1 MAGHVVKV
9 SVVAD
14 TKNFSRAFKGLA
26 KETGI
31 SGLADAG
38 KKAVTTLATVAAA
51 GAAAIG
57 VAGAKAVSAAAD
69 LEQSTGAIEAV
80 FKSGA
85 DQMKAYAD
93 TAASTVG
100 LTKNE
105 YQELGTLLGAQLKNG
120 GTSIDQLAGKTNE
133 LIGVAADLS
142 AQFGG
147 STSDAVAALSSA
159 LKGERDPIERY
170 GVSLKQASIDAK
182 AAELGFQK
190 VGGSFDNEAQQA
202 ATLALIME
210 QTADAHGAFAR
221 EGDTLSHQIQVIK
234 AHMGDFAAKVG
245 TLVLPAV
252 TALAQGAIT
261 YLVPALER
269 LTTWARDVAV
279 PALQQFAAQFQANV
293 VPKVQAAAAVF
304 QTEVMPRLQA
314 FLDWLTTTAP
324 PAIQAVIG
332 FFERFGP
339 AIAAA
344 AGVIGTFVAGFKTF
358 NQVKTIIGA
367 AKTAWAALN
376 ATMAANPIFLVIAAI
391 AALVAIFVALYQNN
405 EAFRAAVDAAWA
417 QIKAAVSVVVEWF
430 QTNVAP
436 VLQAAWAQIQAA
448 WDAVWPQLQA
458 AWATYGQPIADLIVS
473 VFQGVAANWDTIW
486 QGISLV
492 VSGVWQVISSVISTV
507 IGVISGIIQVWTSAL
522 QGDWSGVWEGIKQIV
537 SSIWAGIQGVIS
549 GALSI
554 VQGVISGA
562 LGVIQGIWSGIWSS
576 VGSTL
581 SSAWEGI
588 KSSISSGVSS
598 AVSTISTLP
607 SRAVSALG
615 SIGSTLVNAG
625 KNLIQG
631 FINGI
636 SSMFG
641 AVQSKLGSLTS
652 SLTSWKGPE
661 DYDARLLTPAGV
673 LVIEGFIRGLE
684 SRYGAVRNSLGT
696 LTGMIADTDPGS
708 LSIPGVSGLAAL
720 RRPHAAVNITVNAP
734 MLTPSV
740 DAGRAIA
747 QSVSQYTRLNG
758 TGR

>member
-1 MAGHVVKV
+1 MAGHFVKV
-9 SVVAD
+9 SVVAE

-26 KETGI
+26 KETGLTN
-31 SGLADAG
+31 LANAG
-38 KKAVTTLATVAAA
+38 KQAVTTLATVAAA

-85 DQMKAYAD
+85 DQMKAFAD
-93 TAASTVG
+93 TAASSVG

-120 GTSIDQLAGKTNE
+120 GTSIDQLAGKTND
-133 LIGVAADLS
+133 LIGAAADLS

-221 EGDTLSHQIQVIK
+221 EGDTLAHQVQVLK
-234 AHMGDFAAKVG
+234 AHFGDFAAKAG
-245 TLVLPAV
+245 TLVLPMV
-252 TALAQGAIT
+252 TALASAAIEH
-261 YLVPALER
+261 LVPALES
-269 LTTWARDVAV
+269 LSTWAKDVAI
-279 PALQQFAAQFQANV
+279 PALQDFAARLQATV
-293 VPKVQAAAAVF
+293 VPKIKQAAAVF
-304 QTEVMPRLQA
+304 QTEIRPRLQA
-314 FLDWLTTTAP
+314 LIDWLTTTVP
-324 PAIQAVIG
+324 PAVSRVVA
-332 FFERFGP
+332 FFEKFGP

-358 NQVKTIIGA
+358 NQIKTIIGA

-405 EAFRAAVDAAWA
+405 ENFRAAVDAAWA

-430 QTNVAP
+430 QTNVVPA
-436 VLQAAWAQIQAA
+436 LQAAWEKIQAA

-458 AWATYGQPIADLIVS
+458 AWASYGQPVVDLIIN
-473 VFQGVAANWDTIW
+473 VFQGLAANWDTIW
-486 QGISLV
+486 QGISTV

-507 IGVISGIIQVWTSAL
+507 VGVISGIIQVWTSAL
-522 QGDWSGVWEGIKQIV
+522 SGDWQGVWDGIKQIV
-537 SSIWAGIQGVIS
+537 SSVWSGIEGVIS
-549 GALSI
+549 GALNI
-554 VQGVISGA
+554 VKGYITYAMGVISGIFS
-562 LGVIQGIWSGIWSS
+562 GVWSSISSTVSGAWSGI
-576 VGSTL
+576 T
-581 SSAWEGI
+581 SA
-588 KSSISSGVSS
+588 ISSGVSS
-598 AVSTISTLP
+598 AISTISSLP
-607 SRAVSALG
+607 GRALSALG
-615 SIGSTLVNAG
+615 NLGSLLIGAG
-625 KNLIQG
+625 RSLIQG

-636 SSMFG
+636 SQMIGS
-641 AVQSKLGSLTS
+641 VKSTLGSLTS
-652 SLTSWKGPE
+652 SLTSWKGPA
-661 DYDARLLTPAGV
+661 DYDAILLTPAGR
-673 LVIEGFIRGLE
+673 LVIDGFIRGLE
-684 SRYGAVRNSLGT
+684 SRYGAVRRSLGA
-696 LTGMIADTDPGS
+696 LTGMVAAADAGS
-708 LSIPGVSGLAAL
+708 LGLPDASGLAGMRA
-720 RRPHAAVNITVNAP
+720 RGGITIHVTAN
-734 MLTPSV
+734 MLHPSI
-740 DAGRAIA
+740 DAGRVIA
-747 QSVSQYTRLNG
+747 QSIDQYTRLNG
-758 TGR
+758 AGR

>member
-9 SVVAD
+9 SVLAE

-26 KETGI
+26 KETGLTN
-31 SGLADAG
+31 LANAG
-38 KKAVTTLATVAAA
+38 KQAVTTLATVAAA

-57 VAGAKAVSAAAD
+57 AAGAKAVSAAAD

-120 GTSIDQLAGKTNE
+120 GTSIDQLAGKTND

-221 EGDTLSHQIQVIK
+221 ESDTLAHQVQVLK
-234 AHMGDFAAKVG
+234 AHFGDFAAKAG
-245 TLVLPAV
+245 TLVLPMV
-252 TALAQGAIT
+252 TALASAALDH
-261 YLVPALER
+261 LVPALES
-269 LTTWARDVAV
+269 LSTWAKDIAI
-279 PALQQFAAQFQANV
+279 PALQDFAARIQATV
-293 VPKVQAAAAVF
+293 VPKIKQAAAVF
-304 QTEVMPRLQA
+304 QTEIRPRLQA
-314 FLDWLTTTAP
+314 LIDWLTTTVP
-324 PAIQAVIG
+324 PAVSRVVA
-332 FFERFGP
+332 FFEKFGP
-339 AIAAA
+339 AIGAAA
-344 AGVIGTFVAGFKTF
+344 AVIGTFVAGFKTF
-358 NQVKTIIGA
+358 NKIKTIIGA

-405 EAFRAAVDAAWA
+405 ETFRNAVDAAWA

-430 QTNVAP
+430 QTNVVPA
-436 VLQAAWAQIQAA
+436 LQAAWAKIQAA

-458 AWATYGQPIADLIVS
+458 AWASYGQPIVDLIVS
-473 VFQGVAANWDTIW
+473 VFQGLAANWDTIW
-486 QGISLV
+486 QGISTV

-507 IGVISGIIQVWTSAL
+507 VGVISGIIQVWTSAL
-522 QGDWSGVWEGIKQIV
+522 SGDWQGVWDGIKQIV
-537 SSIWAGIQGVIS
+537 SSVWDGIKGVIN

-554 VQGVISGA
+554 VKGYITGAMGVISGIFS
-562 LGVIQGIWSGIWSS
+562 GVWSS
-576 VGSTL
+576 ISSTV
-581 SSAWEGI
+581 SGAWNGI
-588 KSSISSGVSS
+588 KSAISSGVSS
-598 AVSTISTLP
+598 AISTISSLP
-607 SRAVSALG
+607 SRALSALG
-615 SIGSTLVNAG
+615 NLGSTLWNAG
-625 KNLIQG
+625 KSLIQG

-641 AVQSKLGSLTS
+641 SVKSKLGSLTS
-652 SLTSWKGPE
+652 SLTSWKGPA
-661 DYDARLLTPAGV
+661 DYDAVLLTPAGR
-673 LVIEGFIRGLE
+673 LVIDGFIRGLE
-684 SRYGAVRNSLGT
+684 SRYGAVRRSLGA
-696 LTGMIADTDPGS
+696 LTGMVADTDAGS
-708 LSIPGVSGLAAL
+708 LGLPDASGLAGMRA
-720 RRPHAAVNITVNAP
+720 RGGVTIHVTAQ
-734 MLTPSV
+734 MLNPSI
-740 DAGRAIA
+740 DAGRMIA
-747 QSVSQYTRLNG
+747 QSIDQYTRLNG
-758 TGR
+758 AGR

>member
-9 SVVAD
+9 SVVAE

-26 KETGI
+26 KETGLTN
-31 SGLADAG
+31 LANAG
-38 KKAVTTLATVAAA
+38 KQAVTTLATVAAA

-120 GTSIDQLAGKTNE
+120 GTSIDQLAGKTND

-221 EGDTLSHQIQVIK
+221 EGDTLAHQVQVLK
-234 AHMGDFAAKVG
+234 AHLGDFAAKAG
-245 TLVLPAV
+245 TLVLPMV
-252 TALAQGAIT
+252 TALATAALDH
-261 YLVPALER
+261 LVPALES
-269 LTTWARDVAV
+269 LSTWAKDVAI
-279 PALQQFAAQFQANV
+279 PALQDFAARIQATV
-293 VPKVQAAAAVF
+293 VPKIKAAAAVF
-304 QTEVMPRLQA
+304 QTEIRPRLQA
-314 FLDWLTTTAP
+314 IIDWLTTTVP
-324 PAIQAVIG
+324 PAVSRVVS
-332 FFERFGP
+332 FFEKFGP
-339 AIAAA
+339 AIGAAA
-344 AGVIGTFVAGFKTF
+344 AVIGTFVAGFKTF
-358 NQVKTIIGA
+358 NQIKTIIST

-405 EAFRAAVDAAWA
+405 ETFRNAVDAAWA

-430 QTNVAP
+430 QTNVVPA
-436 VLQAAWAQIQAA
+436 LQAAWEKIQAA

-458 AWATYGQPIADLIVS
+458 AWASYGQPIVDLIIN
-473 VFQGVAANWDTIW
+473 VFQGLAANWDTIW
-486 QGISLV
+486 QGISTV

-507 IGVISGIIQVWTSAL
+507 VGVISGIIQVWTSAL
-522 QGDWSGVWEGIKQIV
+522 SGDWQGVWDGIKQIV
-537 SSIWAGIQGVIS
+537 SSVWSGIQGVIS

-554 VQGVISGA
+554 VKGYITGA
-562 LGVIQGIWSGIWSS
+562 LGVISGVFSGVW
-576 VGSTL
+576 
-581 SSAWEGI
+581 
-588 KSSISSGVSS
+588 SSISSTVSGAWSSITSAISSGVATAVSYVSS
-598 AVSTISTLP
+598 LP
-607 SRAVSALG
+607 SRALSALG
-615 SIGSTLVNAG
+615 NLGSTLWNAG
-625 KNLIQG
+625 KSLIQG

-636 SSMFG
+636 SSMIG
-641 AVQSKLGSLTS
+641 SVRDTLGSLTS
-652 SLTSWKGPE
+652 SLTSWKGPA
-661 DYDARLLTPAGV
+661 DYDAILLTPAGR
-673 LVIEGFIRGLE
+673 LVIDGFIRGLE
-684 SRYGAVRNSLGT
+684 SRYGAVRRSLGA
-696 LTGMIADTDPGS
+696 LTGMVADTDAGS
-708 LSIPGVSGLAAL
+708 LGLPDASGLAGMRA
-720 RRPHAAVNITVNAP
+720 RGGVTINVTAN
-734 MLTPSV
+734 MLHPSI
-740 DAGRAIA
+740 DAGRVIA
-747 QSVSQYTRLNG
+747 QSIDQYTRLNG
-758 TGR
+758 AGR

>member
-9 SVVAD
+9 SVLAE

-26 KETGI
+26 KETGLTN
-31 SGLADAG
+31 LANAG
-38 KKAVTTLATVAAA
+38 KQAVTTLATVAAA

-57 VAGAKAVSAAAD
+57 AAGAKAVSAAAD

-120 GTSIDQLAGKTNE
+120 GTSIDQLAGKTND

-221 EGDTLSHQIQVIK
+221 EGDTLAHQVQVLK
-234 AHMGDFAAKVG
+234 AHFGDFAAKAG
-245 TLVLPAV
+245 TLVLPMV
-252 TALAQGAIT
+252 TALASAALDH
-261 YLVPALER
+261 LVPALES
-269 LTTWARDVAV
+269 LSTWAKDVAI
-279 PALQQFAAQFQANV
+279 PALQDFAARIQATV
-293 VPKVQAAAAVF
+293 VPKIKQAAAVF
-304 QTEVMPRLQA
+304 QTEIRPRLQA
-314 FLDWLTTTAP
+314 LIDWLTTTVP
-324 PAIQAVIG
+324 PAVSRVVA
-332 FFERFGP
+332 FFEKFGP
-339 AIAAA
+339 AIGAAA
-344 AGVIGTFVAGFKTF
+344 AVIGTFVAGFKTF
-358 NQVKTIIGA
+358 NKIKTIIGA

-405 EAFRAAVDAAWA
+405 ETFRAAVDAAWA

-430 QTNVAP
+430 QTNVVPA
-436 VLQAAWAQIQAA
+436 LQAAWAKIQAA

-458 AWATYGQPIADLIVS
+458 AWASYGQPVVDLIIN
-473 VFQGVAANWDTIW
+473 VFQGLAANWDTIW
-486 QGISLV
+486 QGISTV

-507 IGVISGIIQVWTSAL
+507 VGVISGIIQVWTSAL
-522 QGDWSGVWEGIKQIV
+522 SGDWQGVWDGIKQIV
-537 SSIWAGIQGVIS
+537 SSVWDGIKGVIN

-554 VQGVISGA
+554 VKGYITGAMGVISGIFS
-562 LGVIQGIWSGIWSS
+562 GVWSS
-576 VGSTL
+576 ISSTV
-581 SSAWEGI
+581 SGAWNGI
-588 KSSISSGVSS
+588 KSAISSGVSS
-598 AVSTISTLP
+598 AISTISSLP
-607 SRAVSALG
+607 SRALSALG
-615 SIGSTLVNAG
+615 NLGSTLWNAG
-625 KNLIQG
+625 KSLIQG

-641 AVQSKLGSLTS
+641 SVKSKLGSLTS
-652 SLTSWKGPE
+652 SLTSWKGPA
-661 DYDARLLTPAGV
+661 DYDAVLLTPAGR
-673 LVIEGFIRGLE
+673 LVIDGFIRGLE
-684 SRYGAVRNSLGT
+684 SRYGAVRRSLGA
-696 LTGMIADTDPGS
+696 LTGMVADTDAGS
-708 LSIPGVSGLAAL
+708 LGLPDASGLAGMRA
-720 RRPHAAVNITVNAP
+720 RGGVTIHVTAQ
-734 MLTPSV
+734 MLNPSI
-740 DAGRAIA
+740 DAGRVIA
-747 QSVSQYTRLNG
+747 QSIDQYTRLNG
-758 TGR
+758 AGR

>member
-9 SVVAD
+9 SVVAE

-26 KETGI
+26 KETGLTN
-31 SGLADAG
+31 LANAG
-38 KKAVTTLATVAAA
+38 KQAVTTLATVAAA

-80 FKSGA
+80 FKGGA
-85 DQMKAYAD
+85 DQMKAFAD
-93 TAASTVG
+93 TAASSVG

-120 GTSIDQLAGKTNE
+120 GTSIDQLAGKTND

-182 AAELGFQK
+182 AAELGFEK

-221 EGDTLSHQIQVIK
+221 EGDTLAHQVQVLK
-234 AHMGDFAAKVG
+234 AHFGDFAAKAG
-245 TLVLPAV
+245 TLVLPMV
-252 TALAQGAIT
+252 TALASAAVEH
-261 YLVPALER
+261 LVPALES
-269 LTTWARDVAV
+269 LSTWAKDVAI
-279 PALQQFAAQFQANV
+279 PALQDFAARIQATV
-293 VPKVQAAAAVF
+293 VPKIKQAAAVF
-304 QTEVMPRLQA
+304 QTEIRPRLQA
-314 FLDWLTTTAP
+314 LIDWLTTTVP
-324 PAIQAVIG
+324 PAVSRVVA

-358 NQVKTIIGA
+358 NQIKTIIGA

-405 EAFRAAVDAAWA
+405 ETFRAAVDVAWA

-430 QTNVAP
+430 QTNVVPA
-436 VLQAAWAQIQAA
+436 LKAAWEKIQAA

-458 AWATYGQPIADLIVS
+458 AWASYGQPVVDLIIN
-473 VFQGVAANWDTIW
+473 VFQGLAANWDTIW
-486 QGISLV
+486 QGISTV

-507 IGVISGIIQVWTSAL
+507 VGVISGIIQVWTSAL
-522 QGDWSGVWEGIKQIV
+522 SGDWQGVWDGIKQIV
-537 SSIWAGIQGVIS
+537 SSVWDGIKGVINGALNIVKGYITYAMGVIS
-549 GALSI
+549 GIFSGVWSSI
-554 VQGVISGA
+554 SSTVSGA
-562 LGVIQGIWSGIWSS
+562 WSGIT
-576 VGSTL
+576 G
-581 SSAWEGI
+581 A
-588 KSSISSGVSS
+588 ISSGVSS
-598 AVSTISTLP
+598 AVSFISSLP
-607 SRAVSALG
+607 SRALSALG
-615 SIGSTLVNAG
+615 NLGSLLIGAG
-625 KNLIQG
+625 KSLIQG

-636 SSMFG
+636 SSMIG
-641 AVQSKLGSLTS
+641 SVKSTLGNLTS
-652 SLTSWKGPE
+652 SLTSWKGPA
-661 DYDARLLTPAGV
+661 DYDAILLTPAGR
-673 LVIEGFIRGLE
+673 LVIDGFIRGLE
-684 SRYGAVRNSLGT
+684 SRYGAVRRSLGA
-696 LTGMIADTDPGS
+696 LTGMVADTDAGS
-708 LSIPGVSGLAAL
+708 LGLPDASGLAGL
-720 RRPHAAVNITVNAP
+720 RSRGGVTIHVTAN
-734 MLTPSV
+734 MLHPSI
-740 DAGRAIA
+740 DAGRVIA
-747 QSVSQYTRLNG
+747 QSIDQYTRLNG
-758 TGR
+758 AGR

>member
-9 SVVAD
+9 SVVAE

-26 KETGI
+26 KETGLTN
-31 SGLADAG
+31 LANAG
-38 KKAVTTLATVAAA
+38 KQAVTTLATVAAA

-120 GTSIDQLAGKTNE
+120 GTSIDQLAGKTND

-221 EGDTLSHQIQVIK
+221 EGDTLAHQVQVLK
-234 AHMGDFAAKVG
+234 AHFGDFAAKAG
-245 TLVLPAV
+245 TLVLPMV
-252 TALAQGAIT
+252 TALASAALDH
-261 YLVPALER
+261 LVPALES
-269 LTTWARDVAV
+269 LSTWAKDVAI
-279 PALQQFAAQFQANV
+279 PALQDFAARIQATV
-293 VPKVQAAAAVF
+293 VPKIKQAAAVF
-304 QTEVMPRLQA
+304 QTEIRPRLQA
-314 FLDWLTTTAP
+314 LIDWLTTTVP
-324 PAIQAVIG
+324 PAVSRVVA
-332 FFERFGP
+332 FFEKFGP
-339 AIAAA
+339 AIGAAA
-344 AGVIGTFVAGFKTF
+344 AVIGTFVAGFKTF
-358 NQVKTIIGA
+358 NRIKTIIGA

-405 EAFRAAVDAAWA
+405 ETFRAAVDAAWT

-430 QTNVAP
+430 QTNVVPA
-436 VLQAAWAQIQAA
+436 LQAAWAKIQAA

-458 AWATYGQPIADLIVS
+458 AWASYGQPVVDLIIN
-473 VFQGVAANWDTIW
+473 VFQGLAANWDTIW
-486 QGISLV
+486 QGISTV

-507 IGVISGIIQVWTSAL
+507 VGVISGIIQVWTSAL
-522 QGDWSGVWEGIKQIV
+522 SGDWQGVWDGIKQIV
-537 SSIWAGIQGVIS
+537 SSVWDGIKGVIN

-554 VQGVISGA
+554 VKGYITGAMGVISGIFS
-562 LGVIQGIWSGIWSS
+562 GVWSS
-576 VGSTL
+576 ISSTV
-581 SSAWEGI
+581 SGAWNGI
-588 KSSISSGVSS
+588 KSAISSGVSS
-598 AVSTISTLP
+598 AISTISSLP
-607 SRAVSALG
+607 SRALSALG
-615 SIGSTLVNAG
+615 NLGSTLWNAG
-625 KNLIQG
+625 KSLIQG

-641 AVQSKLGSLTS
+641 SVKSKLGSLTS
-652 SLTSWKGPE
+652 SLTSWKGPA
-661 DYDARLLTPAGV
+661 DYDAVLLTPAGR
-673 LVIEGFIRGLE
+673 LVIDGFIRGLE
-684 SRYGAVRNSLGT
+684 SRYGAVRRSLGA
-696 LTGMIADTDPGS
+696 LTGMVADTDAGS
-708 LSIPGVSGLAAL
+708 LGLPDASGLAGMRA
-720 RRPHAAVNITVNAP
+720 RGGVTIHVTAQ
-734 MLTPSV
+734 MLNPSI
-740 DAGRAIA
+740 DAGRVIA
-747 QSVSQYTRLNG
+747 QSIDQYTRLNG
-758 TGR
+758 AGR

>member
-9 SVVAD
+9 SVVAE

-26 KETGI
+26 KETGLTN
-31 SGLADAG
+31 LANAG
-38 KKAVTTLATVAAA
+38 KQAVTTLATVAAA

-85 DQMKAYAD
+85 DQMKAFAD
-93 TAASTVG
+93 TAASSVG

-120 GTSIDQLAGKTNE
+120 GTSIDQLAGKTND

-221 EGDTLSHQIQVIK
+221 EGDTLAHQVQVLK
-234 AHMGDFAAKVG
+234 AHFGDFAAKAG
-245 TLVLPAV
+245 TLVLPMV
-252 TALAQGAIT
+252 TALASAAIEH
-261 YLVPALER
+261 LVPALES
-269 LTTWARDVAV
+269 LSTWAKDVAI
-279 PALQQFAAQFQANV
+279 PALQDFAARLQATV
-293 VPKVQAAAAVF
+293 VPKIKQAAAVF
-304 QTEVMPRLQA
+304 QTEIRPRLQA
-314 FLDWLTTTAP
+314 LIDWLTTTVP
-324 PAIQAVIG
+324 PAVSRVVA
-332 FFERFGP
+332 FFEKFGP

-358 NQVKTIIGA
+358 NQIKTIIGA

-405 EAFRAAVDAAWA
+405 ENFRAAVDAAWA

-430 QTNVAP
+430 QTNVVPA
-436 VLQAAWAQIQAA
+436 LQAAWEKIQAA

-458 AWATYGQPIADLIVS
+458 AWASYGQPVVDLIIN
-473 VFQGVAANWDTIW
+473 VFQGLAANWDTIW
-486 QGISLV
+486 QGISTV

-507 IGVISGIIQVWTSAL
+507 VGVISGIIQVWTSAL
-522 QGDWSGVWEGIKQIV
+522 SGDWQGVWDGIKQIV
-537 SSIWAGIQGVIS
+537 SSVWSGIQGVIS
-549 GALSI
+549 GALNI
-554 VQGVISGA
+554 VKGYITYAMGVISGVFS
-562 LGVIQGIWSGIWSS
+562 GVWSSISSTVSGAWSGIT
-576 VGSTL
+576 G
-581 SSAWEGI
+581 A
-588 KSSISSGVSS
+588 ISSGVSS
-598 AVSTISTLP
+598 AISTISSLP
-607 SRAVSALG
+607 GRALSALG
-615 SIGSTLVNAG
+615 NLGSLLIGAG
-625 KNLIQG
+625 RSLIQG

-636 SSMFG
+636 SQMIGS
-641 AVQSKLGSLTS
+641 VKSTLGSLTS
-652 SLTSWKGPE
+652 SLTSWKGPA
-661 DYDARLLTPAGV
+661 DYDAILLTPAGR
-673 LVIEGFIRGLE
+673 LVIDGFITGLE
-684 SRYGAVRNSLGT
+684 SRYGAVRRSLGA
-696 LTGMIADTDPGS
+696 LTGMVAAADAGS
-708 LSIPGVSGLAAL
+708 LGLPDASGLAGMRA
-720 RRPHAAVNITVNAP
+720 RGGITIHVTAN
-734 MLTPSV
+734 MLHPSI
-740 DAGRAIA
+740 DAGRVIA
-747 QSVSQYTRLNG
+747 QSIDQYTRLNG
-758 TGR
+758 AGR

>member
-9 SVVAD
+9 SVLAE

-26 KETGI
+26 KETGLTT
-31 SGLADAG
+31 LANAG
-38 KKAVTTLATVAAA
+38 KQAVTTLATVAAA

-57 VAGAKAVSAAAD
+57 AAGAKAVSAAAD

-120 GTSIDQLAGKTNE
+120 GTSIDQLAGKTND

-221 EGDTLSHQIQVIK
+221 EGDTLAHQVQVLK
-234 AHMGDFAAKVG
+234 AHFGDFAAKAG
-245 TLVLPAV
+245 TLVLPMV
-252 TALAQGAIT
+252 TALASAALDH
-261 YLVPALER
+261 LVPALES
-269 LTTWARDVAV
+269 LSTWAKDVAI
-279 PALQQFAAQFQANV
+279 PALQDFAARIQATV
-293 VPKVQAAAAVF
+293 VPKIKQAAAVF
-304 QTEVMPRLQA
+304 QTEVRPRLQA
-314 FLDWLTTTAP
+314 LIDWLTTTVP
-324 PAIQAVIG
+324 PAVSRVVA
-332 FFERFGP
+332 FFEKFGP
-339 AIAAA
+339 AIGAAA
-344 AGVIGTFVAGFKTF
+344 AVIGTFVAGFKTF
-358 NQVKTIIGA
+358 NKIKTIIGA

-405 EAFRAAVDAAWA
+405 ETFRAAVDAAWA

-430 QTNVAP
+430 QTNVVPA
-436 VLQAAWAQIQAA
+436 LQAAWAKIQAA

-458 AWATYGQPIADLIVS
+458 AWASYGQPVVDLIVS
-473 VFQGVAANWDTIW
+473 VFQGLAANW
-486 QGISLV
+486 QGISTV

-507 IGVISGIIQVWTSAL
+507 VGVISGIIQVWTSAL
-522 QGDWSGVWEGIKQIV
+522 SGDWQGVWDGIKQIV
-537 SSIWAGIQGVIS
+537 SSVWDGIKGVIN

-554 VQGVISGA
+554 VKGYITGAMGVISGIFS
-562 LGVIQGIWSGIWSS
+562 GVWSYISS
-576 VGSTL
+576 TVSG
-581 SSAWEGI
+581 AWNGI
-588 KSSISSGVSS
+588 KSAISSGVSS
-598 AVSTISTLP
+598 AISTISSLP
-607 SRAVSALG
+607 SRALSALG
-615 SIGSTLVNAG
+615 NLGSTLWNAG
-625 KNLIQG
+625 KSLIQG

-641 AVQSKLGSLTS
+641 SVKSKLGSLTS
-652 SLTSWKGPE
+652 SLTSWKGPA
-661 DYDARLLTPAGV
+661 DYDAVLLTPAGR
-673 LVIEGFIRGLE
+673 LVIDGFIRGLE
-684 SRYGAVRNSLGT
+684 SRYGAVRRSLGA
-696 LTGMIADTDPGS
+696 LTGMVADTDAGS
-708 LSIPGVSGLAAL
+708 LGLPDASGLAGMRA
-720 RRPHAAVNITVNAP
+720 RGGVTIHVTAQ
-734 MLTPSV
+734 MLNPSI
-740 DAGRAIA
+740 DAGRVIA
-747 QSVSQYTRLNG
+747 QSIDQYTRLNG
-758 TGR
+758 AGR

>member
-9 SVVAD
+9 SVVAE

-26 KETGI
+26 KETGLTN
-31 SGLADAG
+31 LANAG
-38 KKAVTTLATVAAA
+38 KQAVTTLATVAAA

-120 GTSIDQLAGKTNE
+120 GTSIDQLAGKTND

-221 EGDTLSHQIQVIK
+221 EGDTLAHQVQVLK
-234 AHMGDFAAKVG
+234 AHFGDFAAKAG
-245 TLVLPAV
+245 TLVLPMV
-252 TALAQGAIT
+252 TALASAALDH
-261 YLVPALER
+261 LVPALES
-269 LTTWARDVAV
+269 LSTWAKDVAI
-279 PALQQFAAQFQANV
+279 PALQDFAARIQATV
-293 VPKVQAAAAVF
+293 VPKIKQAAAVF
-304 QTEVMPRLQA
+304 QTEVRPRLQA
-314 FLDWLTTTAP
+314 LIDWLTTTVP
-324 PAIQAVIG
+324 PAVSRVVA
-332 FFERFGP
+332 FFEKFGP
-339 AIAAA
+339 AIGAAA
-344 AGVIGTFVAGFKTF
+344 VIGTFVAGFKTF
-358 NQVKTIIGA
+358 NKIKTIIGA

-405 EAFRAAVDAAWA
+405 ETFRAAVDAAWA
-417 QIKAAVSVVVEWF
+417 QIKTAVSVVVEWF
-430 QTNVAP
+430 QTNVVPA
-436 VLQAAWAQIQAA
+436 LQAAWAKIQAA

-458 AWATYGQPIADLIVS
+458 AWASYGQPVVDLIVS
-473 VFQGVAANWDTIW
+473 VFQGLAANWDTIW
-486 QGISLV
+486 QGISTV

-507 IGVISGIIQVWTSAL
+507 VGVISGIIQVWTSAL
-522 QGDWSGVWEGIKQIV
+522 SGDWQGVWDGIKQIV
-537 SSIWAGIQGVIS
+537 SSVWDGIKGVIS

-554 VQGVISGA
+554 VKGYITGAMGVISGIFS
-562 LGVIQGIWSGIWSS
+562 GVWSS
-576 VGSTL
+576 ISSTV
-581 SSAWEGI
+581 SGAWNGI
-588 KSSISSGVSS
+588 KSAISSGVSS
-598 AVSTISTLP
+598 AISTISSLP
-607 SRAVSALG
+607 SRALSALG
-615 SIGSTLVNAG
+615 NLGSTLWNAG
-625 KNLIQG
+625 KSLIQG

-641 AVQSKLGSLTS
+641 SVKSKLGSLTS
-652 SLTSWKGPE
+652 SLTSWKGPA
-661 DYDARLLTPAGV
+661 DYDAVLLTPAGR
-673 LVIEGFIRGLE
+673 LVIDGFIRGLE
-684 SRYGAVRNSLGT
+684 SRYGAVRRSLGA
-696 LTGMIADTDPGS
+696 LTGMVADTDAGS
-708 LSIPGVSGLAAL
+708 LGLPDASGLAGMRA
-720 RRPHAAVNITVNAP
+720 RGGVTIHVTAN
-734 MLTPSV
+734 MLHPSI
-740 DAGRAIA
+740 DAGRVIA
-747 QSVSQYTRLNG
+747 QSIDQYTRLNG
-758 TGR
+758 AGR

>member
-9 SVVAD
+9 SVLAE

-26 KETGI
+26 KETGLTN
-31 SGLADAG
+31 LANAG
-38 KKAVTTLATVAAA
+38 KQAVTTLATVAAA

-57 VAGAKAVSAAAD
+57 AAGAKAVSAAAD

-120 GTSIDQLAGKTNE
+120 GTSIDQLAGKTND

-221 EGDTLSHQIQVIK
+221 EGDTLAHQVQVLK
-234 AHMGDFAAKVG
+234 AHFGDFAAKAG
-245 TLVLPAV
+245 TLVLPMV
-252 TALAQGAIT
+252 TALASAALDH
-261 YLVPALER
+261 LVPALES
-269 LTTWARDVAV
+269 LSTWAKDIAI
-279 PALQQFAAQFQANV
+279 PALQDFAARIQATV
-293 VPKVQAAAAVF
+293 VPKIKQAAAVF
-304 QTEVMPRLQA
+304 QTEVRPRLQA
-314 FLDWLTTTAP
+314 LIDWLTTTVP
-324 PAIQAVIG
+324 PAVSRVVA
-332 FFERFGP
+332 FFEKFGP
-339 AIAAA
+339 AIGAAA
-344 AGVIGTFVAGFKTF
+344 AVIGTFVAGFKTF
-358 NQVKTIIGA
+358 NKIKTIIGA

-405 EAFRAAVDAAWA
+405 ETFRAAVDAAWA

-430 QTNVAP
+430 QTNVVPA
-436 VLQAAWAQIQAA
+436 LQAAWAKIQAA

-458 AWATYGQPIADLIVS
+458 AWASYGQPIVDLIVS
-473 VFQGVAANWDTIW
+473 VFQGLAANWDTIW
-486 QGISLV
+486 QGISTV

-507 IGVISGIIQVWTSAL
+507 VGVISGIIQVWTSAL
-522 QGDWSGVWEGIKQIV
+522 SGDWQGVWDGIKQIV
-537 SSIWAGIQGVIS
+537 SSVWDGIKGVIN

-554 VQGVISGA
+554 VKGYITGAMGVISGIFS
-562 LGVIQGIWSGIWSS
+562 GVWSSISSTVSGAWSGIK
-576 VGSTL
+576 
-581 SSAWEGI
+581 SAI
-588 KSSISSGVSS
+588 ASGVSS
-598 AVSTISTLP
+598 AISTISSLP
-607 SRAVSALG
+607 SRALSALG
-615 SIGSTLVNAG
+615 NLGSTLWNAG
-625 KNLIQG
+625 KSLIQG

-641 AVQSKLGSLTS
+641 SVKSKLGSLTS
-652 SLTSWKGPE
+652 SLTSWKGPA
-661 DYDARLLTPAGV
+661 DYDVVLLTPAGR
-673 LVIEGFIRGLE
+673 LVIDGFIRGLE
-684 SRYGAVRNSLGT
+684 SRYGAVRRSLGA
-696 LTGMIADTDPGS
+696 LTGMVADTDAGS
-708 LSIPGVSGLAAL
+708 LGLPDASGLAGMRA
-720 RRPHAAVNITVNAP
+720 RGGVTIHVTAQ
-734 MLTPSV
+734 MLNPSI
-740 DAGRAIA
+740 DAGRMIA
-747 QSVSQYTRLNG
+747 QSIDQYTRLNG
-758 TGR
+758 AGR

>member
-9 SVVAD
+9 SVVAE

-26 KETGI
+26 KETGLTN
-31 SGLADAG
+31 LANAG
-38 KKAVTTLATVAAA
+38 KQAVTTLATVAAA

-85 DQMKAYAD
+85 DQMKAFAD
-93 TAASTVG
+93 TAASSVG

-120 GTSIDQLAGKTNE
+120 GTSIDQLAGKTND

-147 STSDAVAALSSA
+147 TTADAVAALSSA

-221 EGDTLSHQIQVIK
+221 EGDTLAHQVQVLK
-234 AHMGDFAAKVG
+234 AHFGDFAAKAG
-245 TLVLPAV
+245 TLVLPMV
-252 TALAQGAIT
+252 TALASAAIEH
-261 YLVPALER
+261 LVPALES
-269 LTTWARDVAV
+269 LSTWAKDVAI
-279 PALQQFAAQFQANV
+279 PALQDFAARIQANV
-293 VPKVQAAAAVF
+293 VPKIKQAAAVF
-304 QTEVMPRLQA
+304 QTEIRPRLQA
-314 FLDWLTTTAP
+314 LIDWLTTTVP
-324 PAIQAVIG
+324 PAVGRVVA
-332 FFERFGP
+332 FFEKFGP
-339 AIAAA
+339 AIGAA

-358 NQVKTIIGA
+358 NQIKTIIGA

-405 EAFRAAVDAAWA
+405 ETFRAAVDAAWA

-430 QTNVAP
+430 QTNVVP
-436 VLQAAWAQIQAA
+436 QLQAAWAQIQAA

-458 AWATYGQPIADLIVS
+458 AWATYGQPVADLIIS
-473 VFQGVAANWDTIW
+473 IFQGVAANWDTIW
-486 QGISLV
+486 QGISTV

-507 IGVISGIIQVWTSAL
+507 VGVISGIIQVWTSAL
-522 QGDWSGVWEGIKQIV
+522 QGDWSGVWAGIQQIV
-537 SSIWAGIQGVIS
+537 SSVWSGIQGVIS

-554 VQGVISGA
+554 VKGYITGAMGVISGVFS
-562 LGVIQGIWSGIWSS
+562 GVWSS
-576 VGSTL
+576 ISSTV
-581 SSAWEGI
+581 SGAWNGI

-598 AVSTISTLP
+598 AVSTIATLP

-615 SIGSTLVNAG
+615 SIGSTLINAG

-641 AVQSKLGSLTS
+641 SVQSKLGSLTS

-661 DYDARLLTPAGV
+661 DYDARLLTPAGR
-673 LVIEGFIRGLE
+673 LVIDGFIRGLE
-684 SRYGAVRNSLGT
+684 SRYGAVRRSLGA
-696 LTGMIADTDPGS
+696 LTGMVADTDAGS
-708 LSIPGVSGLAAL
+708 LGLPDASGLAGMRA
-720 RRPHAAVNITVNAP
+720 RRRHHPRDGEHAPPI
-734 MLTPSV
+734 
-740 DAGRAIA
+740 D
-747 QSVSQYTRLNG
+747 
-758 TGR
+758 

>member
-9 SVVAD
+9 SVVAE

-26 KETGI
+26 KETGLTN
-31 SGLADAG
+31 LANAG
-38 KKAVTTLATVAAA
+38 KQAVTTLATVAAA

-120 GTSIDQLAGKTNE
+120 GTSIDQLAGKTND

-221 EGDTLSHQIQVIK
+221 EGDTLAHQVQVLK
-234 AHMGDFAAKVG
+234 AHFGDFAAKAG
-245 TLVLPAV
+245 TLVLPMV
-252 TALAQGAIT
+252 TALASAALDH
-261 YLVPALER
+261 LVPALES
-269 LTTWARDVAV
+269 LSTWAKDVAI
-279 PALQQFAAQFQANV
+279 PALQDFAARIQATV
-293 VPKVQAAAAVF
+293 VPKIKQAAAVF
-304 QTEVMPRLQA
+304 QTEIQPRLQA
-314 FLDWLTTTAP
+314 LIDWLTTTVP
-324 PAIQAVIG
+324 PAVSRVVA
-332 FFERFGP
+332 FFEKFGP
-339 AIAAA
+339 AIGAAA
-344 AGVIGTFVAGFKTF
+344 AVIGTFVAGFKTF
-358 NQVKTIIGA
+358 NKIKTIIGA

-405 EAFRAAVDAAWA
+405 ETFRAAVDAAWA

-430 QTNVAP
+430 QTNVVPA
-436 VLQAAWAQIQAA
+436 LQAAWAKIQAA

-458 AWATYGQPIADLIVS
+458 AWASYGQPVVDLIIS
-473 VFQGVAANWDTIW
+473 VFQGLAANWDTIW
-486 QGISLV
+486 QGISTV

-507 IGVISGIIQVWTSAL
+507 VGVISGIIQVWTSAL
-522 QGDWSGVWEGIKQIV
+522 SGDWQGVWDGIKQIV
-537 SSIWAGIQGVIS
+537 SSVWDGIKGVIN

-554 VQGVISGA
+554 VKGYITGAMGVISGIFS
-562 LGVIQGIWSGIWSS
+562 GVWSS
-576 VGSTL
+576 ISSTV
-581 SSAWEGI
+581 SGAWNGI
-588 KSSISSGVSS
+588 KSAISSGVSS
-598 AVSTISTLP
+598 ALSTISSLP
-607 SRAVSALG
+607 SRALSALG
-615 SIGSTLVNAG
+615 NLGSTLWNAG
-625 KNLIQG
+625 KSLIQG

-641 AVQSKLGSLTS
+641 SVKSKLGSLTS
-652 SLTSWKGPE
+652 SLTSWKGPA
-661 DYDARLLTPAGV
+661 DYDAVLLTPAGR
-673 LVIEGFIRGLE
+673 LVIDGFIRGLE
-684 SRYGAVRNSLGT
+684 SRYGAVRRSLGA
-696 LTGMIADTDPGS
+696 LTGMVADTDAGS
-708 LSIPGVSGLAAL
+708 LGLPDASGLAGMRA
-720 RRPHAAVNITVNAP
+720 RGGVTIHVTAQ
-734 MLTPSV
+734 MLNPSI
-740 DAGRAIA
+740 DAGRVIA
-747 QSVSQYTRLNG
+747 QSIDQYTRLNG
-758 TGR
+758 AGR

>member
-9 SVVAD
+9 SVLAE

-26 KETGI
+26 KETGLTN
-31 SGLADAG
+31 LANAG
-38 KKAVTTLATVAAA
+38 KQAVTTLATVAAA

-57 VAGAKAVSAAAD
+57 AAGAKAVSAAAD

-120 GTSIDQLAGKTNE
+120 GTSIDQLAGKTND

-221 EGDTLSHQIQVIK
+221 EGDTLAHQVQVLK
-234 AHMGDFAAKVG
+234 AHFGDFAAKAG
-245 TLVLPAV
+245 TLVLPMV
-252 TALAQGAIT
+252 TALASAALDH
-261 YLVPALER
+261 LVPALES
-269 LTTWARDVAV
+269 LSTWAKDIAI
-279 PALQQFAAQFQANV
+279 PALQDFAARIQATV
-293 VPKVQAAAAVF
+293 VPKIKQAAAVF
-304 QTEVMPRLQA
+304 QTEVRPRLQA
-314 FLDWLTTTAP
+314 LIDWLTTTVP
-324 PAIQAVIG
+324 PAVSRVVA
-332 FFERFGP
+332 FFEKFGP
-339 AIAAA
+339 AIGAAA
-344 AGVIGTFVAGFKTF
+344 AVIGTFVAGFKTF
-358 NQVKTIIGA
+358 NKIKTIIGA

-405 EAFRAAVDAAWA
+405 ETFRAAVDAAWA

-430 QTNVAP
+430 QTNVVPA
-436 VLQAAWAQIQAA
+436 LQAAWAKIQAA

-458 AWATYGQPIADLIVS
+458 AWASYGQPVVDLIIN
-473 VFQGVAANWDTIW
+473 VFQGLAANWDTIW
-486 QGISLV
+486 QGISTV

-507 IGVISGIIQVWTSAL
+507 VGVISGIIQVWTSAL
-522 QGDWSGVWEGIKQIV
+522 SGDWQGVWDGIKQIV
-537 SSIWAGIQGVIS
+537 SSVWDGIKGVIN

-554 VQGVISGA
+554 VKGYITGAMGVISGIFS
-562 LGVIQGIWSGIWSS
+562 GVWSS
-576 VGSTL
+576 ISSTV
-581 SSAWEGI
+581 SGAWNGI
-588 KSSISSGVSS
+588 KSAISSGVSS
-598 AVSTISTLP
+598 AISTISSLP
-607 SRAVSALG
+607 SRALSALG
-615 SIGSTLVNAG
+615 NLGSTLWNAG
-625 KNLIQG
+625 KSLIQG

-641 AVQSKLGSLTS
+641 SVKSKLGSLTS
-652 SLTSWKGPE
+652 SLTSWKGPA
-661 DYDARLLTPAGV
+661 DYDAVLLTPAGR
-673 LVIEGFIRGLE
+673 LVIDGFIRGLE
-684 SRYGAVRNSLGT
+684 SRYGAVRRSLGA
-696 LTGMIADTDPGS
+696 LTGMVADTDAGS
-708 LSIPGVSGLAAL
+708 LGLPDASGLAGMRA
-720 RRPHAAVNITVNAP
+720 RGGVTIHVTAQ
-734 MLTPSV
+734 MLNPSI
-740 DAGRAIA
+740 DAGRVIA
-747 QSVSQYTRLNG
+747 QSIDQYTRLNG
-758 TGR
+758 AGR

>member
-9 SVVAD
+9 SVVAE

-26 KETGI
+26 KETGLTN
-31 SGLADAG
+31 LANAG
-38 KKAVTTLATVAAA
+38 KQAVTTLATVAAA

-120 GTSIDQLAGKTNE
+120 GTSIDQLAGKTND

-221 EGDTLSHQIQVIK
+221 EGDTLAHQVQVLK
-234 AHMGDFAAKVG
+234 AHFGDFAAKAG
-245 TLVLPAV
+245 TLVLPMV
-252 TALAQGAIT
+252 TALASAALDH
-261 YLVPALER
+261 LVPALES
-269 LTTWARDVAV
+269 LSTWAKDVAI
-279 PALQQFAAQFQANV
+279 PALQDFAARIQATV
-293 VPKVQAAAAVF
+293 VPKIKQAAAVF
-304 QTEVMPRLQA
+304 QTEIQPRLQA
-314 FLDWLTTTAP
+314 LIDWLTTTVP
-324 PAIQAVIG
+324 PAVSRVVA
-332 FFERFGP
+332 FFEKFGP
-339 AIAAA
+339 AIGAAA
-344 AGVIGTFVAGFKTF
+344 AVIGTFVAGFKTF
-358 NQVKTIIGA
+358 NKIKTIIGA

-405 EAFRAAVDAAWA
+405 ETFRAAVDAAWA

-430 QTNVAP
+430 QTNVVPA
-436 VLQAAWAQIQAA
+436 LQAAWAKIQAA

-458 AWATYGQPIADLIVS
+458 AWASYGQPVVDLIIS
-473 VFQGVAANWDTIW
+473 VFQGLAANWDTIW
-486 QGISLV
+486 QGISTV

-507 IGVISGIIQVWTSAL
+507 VGVISGIIQVWTSAL
-522 QGDWSGVWEGIKQIV
+522 SGDWQGVWDGIKQIV
-537 SSIWAGIQGVIS
+537 SSVWDGIKGVIN

-554 VQGVISGA
+554 VKGYITGAMGVISGIFS
-562 LGVIQGIWSGIWSS
+562 GVWSS
-576 VGSTL
+576 ISSTV
-581 SSAWEGI
+581 SGAWNGI
-588 KSSISSGVSS
+588 KSAISSGVSS
-598 AVSTISTLP
+598 AISTISSLP
-607 SRAVSALG
+607 SRALSALG
-615 SIGSTLVNAG
+615 NLGSTLWNAG
-625 KNLIQG
+625 KSLIQG

-641 AVQSKLGSLTS
+641 SVKSKLGSLTS
-652 SLTSWKGPE
+652 SLTSWKGPA
-661 DYDARLLTPAGV
+661 DYDAVLLTPAGR
-673 LVIEGFIRGLE
+673 LVIDGFIRGLE
-684 SRYGAVRNSLGT
+684 SRYGAVRRSLGA
-696 LTGMIADTDPGS
+696 LTGMVADTDAGS
-708 LSIPGVSGLAAL
+708 LGLPDASGLAGMRA
-720 RRPHAAVNITVNAP
+720 RGGVTIHVTAQ
-734 MLTPSV
+734 MLNPSI
-740 DAGRAIA
+740 DAGRVIA
-747 QSVSQYTRLNG
+747 QSIDQYTRLNG
-758 TGR
+758 AGR

>member
-9 SVVAD
+9 SVVAE

-26 KETGI
+26 KETGLTN
-31 SGLADAG
+31 LANAG
-38 KKAVTTLATVAAA
+38 KQAVTTLATVAAA

-120 GTSIDQLAGKTNE
+120 GTSIDQLAGKTND

-221 EGDTLSHQIQVIK
+221 EGDTLAHQVQVLK
-234 AHMGDFAAKVG
+234 AHFGDFAAKAG
-245 TLVLPAV
+245 TLVLPMV
-252 TALAQGAIT
+252 TALASAALDH
-261 YLVPALER
+261 LVPALES
-269 LTTWARDVAV
+269 LSTWAKDVAI
-279 PALQQFAAQFQANV
+279 PALQDFAARIQATV
-293 VPKVQAAAAVF
+293 VPKIKQAAAVF
-304 QTEVMPRLQA
+304 QTEIQPRLQA
-314 FLDWLTTTAP
+314 LIDWLTTTVP
-324 PAIQAVIG
+324 PAVSRVVA
-332 FFERFGP
+332 FFEKFGP
-339 AIAAA
+339 AIGAAA
-344 AGVIGTFVAGFKTF
+344 AVIGTFVAGFKTF
-358 NQVKTIIGA
+358 NKIKTIIGA

-405 EAFRAAVDAAWA
+405 ETFRAAVDAAWA

-430 QTNVAP
+430 QTNVVPA
-436 VLQAAWAQIQAA
+436 LQAAWAKIQAA

-458 AWATYGQPIADLIVS
+458 AWASYGQPVVDLIIS
-473 VFQGVAANWDTIW
+473 VFQGLAANWDTIW
-486 QGISLV
+486 QGISTV

-507 IGVISGIIQVWTSAL
+507 VGVISGIIQVWTSAL
-522 QGDWSGVWEGIKQIV
+522 SGDWQGVWDGIKQIV
-537 SSIWAGIQGVIS
+537 SSVWDGIKGVIN

-554 VQGVISGA
+554 VKGYITGAMGVISGIFS
-562 LGVIQGIWSGIWSS
+562 GVWSS
-576 VGSTL
+576 ISSTV
-581 SSAWEGI
+581 SGAWNGI
-588 KSSISSGVSS
+588 KSAISSGVSS
-598 AVSTISTLP
+598 AISTISSLP
-607 SRAVSALG
+607 SRALSALG
-615 SIGSTLVNAG
+615 NLGSTLWNAG
-625 KNLIQG
+625 KSLIQG

-641 AVQSKLGSLTS
+641 SVKSKLGSLTS
-652 SLTSWKGPE
+652 SLTSWKGPA
-661 DYDARLLTPAGV
+661 DYDAVLLTPAGR
-673 LVIEGFIRGLE
+673 LVIDGFIRGLE
-684 SRYGAVRNSLGT
+684 SRYGAVRRSLGA
-696 LTGMIADTDPGS
+696 LTGMVADTDAGALGLPDA
-708 LSIPGVSGLAAL
+708 SGLAGMRA
-720 RRPHAAVNITVNAP
+720 RGGVTIHVTAQ
-734 MLTPSV
+734 MLNPSI
-740 DAGRAIA
+740 DAGRVIA
-747 QSVSQYTRLNG
+747 QSIDQYTRLNG
-758 TGR
+758 AGR

>member
-9 SVVAD
+9 SVVAE

-26 KETGI
+26 KETGLTN
-31 SGLADAG
+31 LASAG
-38 KKAVTTLATVAAA
+38 KQAVTTLATVAAA

-120 GTSIDQLAGKTNE
+120 GTSIDQLAGKTND

-221 EGDTLSHQIQVIK
+221 EGDTLAHQVQVLK
-234 AHMGDFAAKVG
+234 AHFGDFAAKAG
-245 TLVLPAV
+245 TLVLPMV
-252 TALAQGAIT
+252 TALATAALDH
-261 YLVPALER
+261 LVPALES
-269 LTTWARDVAV
+269 LSTWAKDVAI
-279 PALQQFAAQFQANV
+279 PALQDFAARLQATV
-293 VPKVQAAAAVF
+293 VPKIKQAAAVF
-304 QTEVMPRLQA
+304 QTEIRPRLQA
-314 FLDWLTTTAP
+314 LIDWLTTTVP
-324 PAIQAVIG
+324 PAVSRVVA
-332 FFERFGP
+332 FFEKFGP

-344 AGVIGTFVAGFKTF
+344 AGVIGTFVAGFKAF
-358 NQVKTIIGA
+358 NKIKTIIGA

-405 EAFRAAVDAAWA
+405 ETFRAAVD
-417 QIKAAVSVVVEWF
+417 
-430 QTNVAP
+430 
-436 VLQAAWAQIQAA
+436 AAWAQIQAA

-458 AWATYGQPIADLIVS
+458 AWASYGQPIVDLIIN
-473 VFQGVAANWDTIW
+473 VFQGLAANWDTIW
-486 QGISLV
+486 QGISTV

-507 IGVISGIIQVWTSAL
+507 VGVISGIIQVWTSAL
-522 QGDWSGVWEGIKQIV
+522 SGDWQGVWDGIKQIV
-537 SSIWAGIQGVIS
+537 SSVWSGIQGVIS

-554 VQGVISGA
+554 VRGYITGA
-562 LGVIQGIWSGIWSS
+562 LGVISGVFSGVWSSISSTVSGAWSGIT
-576 VGSTL
+576 G
-581 SSAWEGI
+581 A
-588 KSSISSGVSS
+588 ISSGVSS
-598 AVSTISTLP
+598 AISTISSLP
-607 SRAVSALG
+607 SRALSALG
-615 SIGSTLVNAG
+615 NLGSLLIGAG
-625 KNLIQG
+625 KSLIQG

-636 SSMFG
+636 SSMIG
-641 AVQSKLGSLTS
+641 SVQSTLGNLTS
-652 SLTSWKGPE
+652 NLTSWKGPA
-661 DYDARLLTPAGV
+661 DYDAVLLTPAGR
-673 LVIEGFIRGLE
+673 LVIDGFIRGLE
-684 SRYGAVRNSLGT
+684 SRYGAVRRSLGA
-696 LTGMIADTDPGS
+696 LTGMVADTDAGS
-708 LSIPGVSGLAAL
+708 LGLPDASGLAGIRARGGL
-720 RRPHAAVNITVNAP
+720 TIHVTAN
-734 MLTPSV
+734 MLHPSI
-740 DAGRAIA
+740 DAGRVIA
-747 QSVSQYTRLNG
+747 QSISQYTRLNG
-758 TGR
+758 ADR

>member
-1 MAGHVVKV
+1 LAGHVVKV
-9 SVVAD
+9 SVLAE

-26 KETGI
+26 KETGLTN
-31 SGLADAG
+31 LANAG
-38 KKAVTTLATVAAA
+38 KQAVTTLATVAAA

-57 VAGAKAVSAAAD
+57 AAGAKAVSAAAD

-120 GTSIDQLAGKTNE
+120 GTSIDQLAGKTND

-221 EGDTLSHQIQVIK
+221 EGDTLAHQVQVLK
-234 AHMGDFAAKVG
+234 AHFGDFAAKAG
-245 TLVLPAV
+245 TLVLPMV
-252 TALAQGAIT
+252 TALASAALDH
-261 YLVPALER
+261 LVPALES
-269 LTTWARDVAV
+269 LSTWAKDIAI
-279 PALQQFAAQFQANV
+279 PALQDFAARIQATV
-293 VPKVQAAAAVF
+293 VPKIKQAAAVF
-304 QTEVMPRLQA
+304 QTEVRPRLQA
-314 FLDWLTTTAP
+314 LIDWLTTTVP
-324 PAIQAVIG
+324 PAVSRVVA
-332 FFERFGP
+332 FFEKFGP
-339 AIAAA
+339 AIGAAA
-344 AGVIGTFVAGFKTF
+344 AVIGTFVAGFKTF
-358 NQVKTIIGA
+358 NKIKTIIGA

-405 EAFRAAVDAAWA
+405 ETFRAAVDAAWA

-430 QTNVAP
+430 QTNVVPA
-436 VLQAAWAQIQAA
+436 LQAAWAKIQAA

-458 AWATYGQPIADLIVS
+458 AWASYGQPIVDLIVS
-473 VFQGVAANWDTIW
+473 VFQGLAANWDTIW
-486 QGISLV
+486 QGISTV

-507 IGVISGIIQVWTSAL
+507 VGVISGIIQVWTSAL
-522 QGDWSGVWEGIKQIV
+522 SGDWQGVWDGIKQIV
-537 SSIWAGIQGVIS
+537 SSVWDGIKGVIN

-554 VQGVISGA
+554 VKGYITGAMGVISGIFS
-562 LGVIQGIWSGIWSS
+562 GVWSSISSTVSGAWSGIK
-576 VGSTL
+576 
-581 SSAWEGI
+581 SAI
-588 KSSISSGVSS
+588 ASGVSS
-598 AVSTISTLP
+598 AISTISSLP
-607 SRAVSALG
+607 SRALSALG
-615 SIGSTLVNAG
+615 NLGSTLWNAG
-625 KNLIQG
+625 KSLIQG

-641 AVQSKLGSLTS
+641 SVKSKLGSLTS
-652 SLTSWKGPE
+652 SLTSWKGPA
-661 DYDARLLTPAGV
+661 DYDAVLLTPAGR
-673 LVIEGFIRGLE
+673 LVIDGFIRGLE
-684 SRYGAVRNSLGT
+684 SRYGAVRRSLGA
-696 LTGMIADTDPGS
+696 LTGMVADTDAGS
-708 LSIPGVSGLAAL
+708 LGLPDASGLAGMRA
-720 RRPHAAVNITVNAP
+720 RGGVTIHVTAQ
-734 MLTPSV
+734 MLNPSI
-740 DAGRAIA
+740 DAGRMIA
-747 QSVSQYTRLNG
+747 QSIDQYTRLNG
-758 TGR
+758 AGR

>member
-9 SVVAD
+9 SVVAE

-26 KETGI
+26 KETGLTN
-31 SGLADAG
+31 LANAG
-38 KKAVTTLATVAAA
+38 KQAVTTLATVAAA

-85 DQMKAYAD
+85 DQMKAFAD

-120 GTSIDQLAGKTNE
+120 GTSIDQLAGKTND

-147 STSDAVAALSSA
+147 TTADAVAALSSA

-221 EGDTLSHQIQVIK
+221 EGDTLAHQVQVLK
-234 AHMGDFAAKVG
+234 AHFGDFAAKAG
-245 TLVLPAV
+245 TLVLPMV
-252 TALAQGAIT
+252 TALASAAIEH
-261 YLVPALER
+261 LVPALES
-269 LTTWARDVAV
+269 LSTWAQDIAI
-279 PALQQFAAQFQANV
+279 PALQDFAARIQANV
-293 VPKVQAAAAVF
+293 VPKIKQAAAVF
-304 QTEVMPRLQA
+304 QTEVRPRLQA
-314 FLDWLTTTAP
+314 LIDWLTTTVP
-324 PAIQAVIG
+324 PAVGRVVA
-332 FFERFGP
+332 FFEKFGP
-339 AIAAA
+339 AIGAAA
-344 AGVIGTFVAGFKTF
+344 AVIGTFVAGFKTF
-358 NQVKTIIGA
+358 NQIKTIIGA

-405 EAFRAAVDAAWA
+405 ETFRAAVDAAWA

-430 QTNVAP
+430 QTNVVP
-436 VLQAAWAQIQAA
+436 QLQAAWAQIQAA

-458 AWATYGQPIADLIVS
+458 AWATYGQPVADLIIS
-473 VFQGVAANWDTIW
+473 IFQGVAANWDTIW
-486 QGISLV
+486 QGISTV

-507 IGVISGIIQVWTSAL
+507 VGVISGIIQVWTSAL
-522 QGDWSGVWEGIKQIV
+522 QGDWSGVWAGIQQIV
-537 SSIWAGIQGVIS
+537 SSVWSGIQGVIS

-554 VQGVISGA
+554 VKGYITAAMGVISGVFS
-562 LGVIQGIWSGIWSS
+562 GVWSS
-576 VGSTL
+576 ISSTV
-581 SSAWEGI
+581 SGAWNGI
-588 KSSISSGVSS
+588 KSAISSGVSS
-598 AVSTISTLP
+598 AVSTISSLP
-607 SRAVSALG
+607 GRALSALG
-615 SIGSTLVNAG
+615 SIGSTLFNAG

-641 AVQSKLGSLTS
+641 SVQSKLGSLTS

-661 DYDARLLTPAGV
+661 DYDARLLTPAGR
-673 LVIEGFIRGLE
+673 LVIDGFIRGLE
-684 SRYGAVRNSLGT
+684 SRYGAVRRSLGA
-696 LTGMIADTDPGS
+696 LTGMVADTDTGS
-708 LSIPGVSGLAAL
+708 LGLPDASGLARMRA
-720 RRPHAAVNITVNAP
+720 RGGVTIHVTAN
-734 MLTPSV
+734 MLHPSI

-747 QSVSQYTRLNG
+747 QSISQYTRLNG
-758 TGR
+758 ADR

>member
-9 SVVAD
+9 SVVAE

-26 KETGI
+26 KETGLTN
-31 SGLADAG
+31 LANAG
-38 KKAVTTLATVAAA
+38 KQAVTTLATVAAA

-85 DQMKAYAD
+85 DQMKAFAD
-93 TAASTVG
+93 TAATSVG

-120 GTSIDQLAGKTNE
+120 GTSIDQLAGKTND

-147 STSDAVAALSSA
+147 TTADAVAALSSA

-221 EGDTLSHQIQVIK
+221 EGDTLAHQVQVLK
-234 AHMGDFAAKVG
+234 AHLGDFAAKAG
-245 TLVLPAV
+245 TLVLPMV
-252 TALAQGAIT
+252 TALASAAIEH
-261 YLVPALER
+261 LVPALES
-269 LTTWARDVAV
+269 LSTWAKDVAI
-279 PALQQFAAQFQANV
+279 PALQDFAARLQATV
-293 VPKVQAAAAVF
+293 VPKIKQAAAVF
-304 QTEVMPRLQA
+304 QTEIRPRLQA
-314 FLDWLTTTAP
+314 LIDWLTTTVP
-324 PAIQAVIG
+324 PAVSRVVA
-332 FFERFGP
+332 FFEKFGP

-358 NQVKTIIGA
+358 NQIKTIIGA

-405 EAFRAAVDAAWA
+405 ENFRAAVDAAWA

-430 QTNVAP
+430 QTNVVPA
-436 VLQAAWAQIQAA
+436 LQAAWEKIQAA

-458 AWATYGQPIADLIVS
+458 AWASYGQPVVDLIIN
-473 VFQGVAANWDTIW
+473 VFQGLAANWDTIW
-486 QGISLV
+486 QGISTV

-507 IGVISGIIQVWTSAL
+507 VGVISGIIQVWTSAL
-522 QGDWSGVWEGIKQIV
+522 SGDWQGVWDGIKQIV
-537 SSIWAGIQGVIS
+537 SSVWSGIQGVIS
-549 GALSI
+549 GALNI
-554 VQGVISGA
+554 VKGYITYAMGVISGIFS
-562 LGVIQGIWSGIWSS
+562 GVWSSISSTVSGAWSGI
-576 VGSTL
+576 T
-581 SSAWEGI
+581 SA
-588 KSSISSGVSS
+588 ISSGVSS
-598 AVSTISTLP
+598 AISTISSLP
-607 SRAVSALG
+607 GRALSALG
-615 SIGSTLVNAG
+615 NLGSLLIGAG
-625 KNLIQG
+625 RSLIQG

-636 SSMFG
+636 SQMIGS
-641 AVQSKLGSLTS
+641 VKSTLGSLTS
-652 SLTSWKGPE
+652 SLTSWKGPA
-661 DYDARLLTPAGV
+661 DYDAILLTPAGR
-673 LVIEGFIRGLE
+673 LVIDGFIRGLE
-684 SRYGAVRNSLGT
+684 SRYGAVRRSLGA
-696 LTGMIADTDPGS
+696 LTGMVADTDAGS
-708 LSIPGVSGLAAL
+708 LGLPDASGLAGMRA
-720 RRPHAAVNITVNAP
+720 RGGITIHVTAN
-734 MLTPSV
+734 MLHPSI
-740 DAGRAIA
+740 DAGRVIA
-747 QSVSQYTRLNG
+747 QSIDQYTRLNG
-758 TGR
+758 AGR

>member
-9 SVVAD
+9 SVVAE

-26 KETGI
+26 KETGLTN
-31 SGLADAG
+31 LANAG
-38 KKAVTTLATVAAA
+38 KQAVTTLATVAAA

-80 FKSGA
+80 FKGGA
-85 DQMKAYAD
+85 DQMKAFAD
-93 TAASTVG
+93 TAASSVG

-120 GTSIDQLAGKTNE
+120 GTSIDQLAGKTND

-182 AAELGFQK
+182 AAELGFEK

-221 EGDTLSHQIQVIK
+221 EGDTLAHQVQVLK
-234 AHMGDFAAKVG
+234 AHFGDFAAKAG
-245 TLVLPAV
+245 TLVLPMV
-252 TALAQGAIT
+252 TALTSAAVEH
-261 YLVPALER
+261 LVPALES
-269 LTTWARDVAV
+269 LSTWAKDVAI
-279 PALQQFAAQFQANV
+279 PALQDFAARIQATV
-293 VPKVQAAAAVF
+293 VPKIKQAAAVF
-304 QTEVMPRLQA
+304 QTEIRPRLQA
-314 FLDWLTTTAP
+314 LIDWLTTTVP
-324 PAIQAVIG
+324 PAVSRVVA

-358 NQVKTIIGA
+358 NQIKTIIGA

-405 EAFRAAVDAAWA
+405 ETFRAAVDAAWA

-430 QTNVAP
+430 QTNVVPA
-436 VLQAAWAQIQAA
+436 LKAAWEKIQAA

-458 AWATYGQPIADLIVS
+458 AWASYGQPVVDLIIN
-473 VFQGVAANWDTIW
+473 VFQGLAANWDTIW
-486 QGISLV
+486 NGISTV

-507 IGVISGIIQVWTSAL
+507 VGVISGIIQVWTSAL
-522 QGDWSGVWEGIKQIV
+522 SGDWQGVWDGIKQIV
-537 SSIWAGIQGVIS
+537 SSVWDGIKGVINGALNIVKGYITYAMGVIS
-549 GALSI
+549 GIFSGVWSSI
-554 VQGVISGA
+554 SSTVSGA
-562 LGVIQGIWSGIWSS
+562 WSGIT
-576 VGSTL
+576 G
-581 SSAWEGI
+581 A
-588 KSSISSGVSS
+588 ISSGVSS
-598 AVSTISTLP
+598 AVSFISSLP
-607 SRAVSALG
+607 SRALSALG
-615 SIGSTLVNAG
+615 NLGSLLIGAG
-625 KNLIQG
+625 KSLIQG

-636 SSMFG
+636 SSMIG
-641 AVQSKLGSLTS
+641 SVKSTLGNLTS
-652 SLTSWKGPE
+652 SLTSWKGPA
-661 DYDARLLTPAGV
+661 DYDAILLTPAGR
-673 LVIEGFIRGLE
+673 LVIDGFIRGLE
-684 SRYGAVRNSLGT
+684 SRYGAVRRSLGA
-696 LTGMIADTDPGS
+696 LTGMVADTDTGS
-708 LSIPGVSGLAAL
+708 LGLPDASGLAGL
-720 RRPHAAVNITVNAP
+720 RSRGGVTIHVTAN
-734 MLTPSV
+734 MLHPSI
-740 DAGRAIA
+740 DAGRVIA
-747 QSVSQYTRLNG
+747 QSIDQYTRLNG
-758 TGR
+758 AGR

>member
-9 SVVAD
+9 SVLAE

-26 KETGI
+26 KETGLTN
-31 SGLADAG
+31 LANAG
-38 KKAVTTLATVAAA
+38 KQAVTTLATVAAA

-57 VAGAKAVSAAAD
+57 AAGAKAVSAAAD

-120 GTSIDQLAGKTNE
+120 GTSIDQLAGKTND

-221 EGDTLSHQIQVIK
+221 EGDTLAHQVQVLK
-234 AHMGDFAAKVG
+234 AHFGDFAAKAG
-245 TLVLPAV
+245 TLVLPMV
-252 TALAQGAIT
+252 TALASAALDH
-261 YLVPALER
+261 LVPALES
-269 LTTWARDVAV
+269 LSTWAKDIAI
-279 PALQQFAAQFQANV
+279 PALQDFAARIQATV
-293 VPKVQAAAAVF
+293 VPKIKQAAAVF
-304 QTEVMPRLQA
+304 QTEVRPRLQA
-314 FLDWLTTTAP
+314 LIDWLTTTVP
-324 PAIQAVIG
+324 PAVSRVVA
-332 FFERFGP
+332 FFEKFGP
-339 AIAAA
+339 AIGAAA
-344 AGVIGTFVAGFKTF
+344 AVIGTFVVGFKTF
-358 NQVKTIIGA
+358 NKIKTIIGA

-405 EAFRAAVDAAWA
+405 ETFRAAVDAAWA

-430 QTNVAP
+430 QTNVVPA
-436 VLQAAWAQIQAA
+436 LQAAWAKIQAA

-458 AWATYGQPIADLIVS
+458 AWASYGQPIVDLIVS
-473 VFQGVAANWDTIW
+473 VFQGLAANWDTIW
-486 QGISLV
+486 QGISTV

-507 IGVISGIIQVWTSAL
+507 VGVISGIIQVWTSAL
-522 QGDWSGVWEGIKQIV
+522 SGDWQGVWDGIKQIV
-537 SSIWAGIQGVIS
+537 SSVWDGIKGVIN

-554 VQGVISGA
+554 VKGYITGAMGVISGIFS
-562 LGVIQGIWSGIWSS
+562 GVWSSISSTVSGAWSGIK
-576 VGSTL
+576 
-581 SSAWEGI
+581 SAI
-588 KSSISSGVSS
+588 ASGVSS
-598 AVSTISTLP
+598 AISTISSLP
-607 SRAVSALG
+607 SRALSALG
-615 SIGSTLVNAG
+615 NLGSTLWNAG
-625 KNLIQG
+625 KSLIQG

-641 AVQSKLGSLTS
+641 SVKSKLGSLTS
-652 SLTSWKGPE
+652 SLTSWKGPA
-661 DYDARLLTPAGV
+661 DYDAVLLTPAGR
-673 LVIEGFIRGLE
+673 LVIDGFIRGLE
-684 SRYGAVRNSLGT
+684 SRYGAVRRSLGA
-696 LTGMIADTDPGS
+696 LTGMVADTDAGS
-708 LSIPGVSGLAAL
+708 LGLPDASGLAGMRA
-720 RRPHAAVNITVNAP
+720 RGGVTIHVTAQ
-734 MLTPSV
+734 MLNPSI
-740 DAGRAIA
+740 DAGRMIA
-747 QSVSQYTRLNG
+747 QSIDQYTRLNG
-758 TGR
+758 AGR

>member
-9 SVVAD
+9 SVVAE

-26 KETGI
+26 KETGLTN
-31 SGLADAG
+31 LANAG
-38 KKAVTTLATVAAA
+38 KQAVTTLATVAAA

-120 GTSIDQLAGKTNE
+120 GTSIDQLAGKTND

-221 EGDTLSHQIQVIK
+221 EGDTLAHQVQVLK
-234 AHMGDFAAKVG
+234 AHFGDFAAKAG
-245 TLVLPAV
+245 TLVLPMV
-252 TALAQGAIT
+252 TALASAALDH
-261 YLVPALER
+261 LVPALES
-269 LTTWARDVAV
+269 LSTWAKDVAI
-279 PALQQFAAQFQANV
+279 PALQDFAARIQATV
-293 VPKVQAAAAVF
+293 VPKIKQAAAVF
-304 QTEVMPRLQA
+304 QTEVRPRLQA
-314 FLDWLTTTAP
+314 LIDWLTTTVP
-324 PAIQAVIG
+324 PAVSRVVA
-332 FFERFGP
+332 FFEKFGP
-339 AIAAA
+339 AIGAAA
-344 AGVIGTFVAGFKTF
+344 AVIGTFVAGFKTF
-358 NQVKTIIGA
+358 NKIKTIIGA

-405 EAFRAAVDAAWA
+405 ETFRAAVDAAWA

-430 QTNVAP
+430 QTNVVPA
-436 VLQAAWAQIQAA
+436 LQAAWAKIQAA

-458 AWATYGQPIADLIVS
+458 AWASYGQPVVDLIIN
-473 VFQGVAANWDTIW
+473 VFQGLAANWDTIW
-486 QGISLV
+486 QGISTV

-507 IGVISGIIQVWTSAL
+507 VGVISGIIQVWTSAL
-522 QGDWSGVWEGIKQIV
+522 SGDWQGVWDGIKQIV
-537 SSIWAGIQGVIS
+537 SSVWDGIKGVIN

-554 VQGVISGA
+554 VKGYITGAMGVISGIFS
-562 LGVIQGIWSGIWSS
+562 GVWSS
-576 VGSTL
+576 ISSTV
-581 SSAWEGI
+581 SGAWNGI
-588 KSSISSGVSS
+588 KSAISSGVSS
-598 AVSTISTLP
+598 AISTISSLP
-607 SRAVSALG
+607 SRALSALG
-615 SIGSTLVNAG
+615 NLGSTLWNAG
-625 KNLIQG
+625 KSLIQG

-641 AVQSKLGSLTS
+641 SVKSKLGSLTS
-652 SLTSWKGPE
+652 SLTSWKGPA
-661 DYDARLLTPAGV
+661 DYDAVLLTPAGR
-673 LVIEGFIRGLE
+673 LVIDGFIRGLE
-684 SRYGAVRNSLGT
+684 SRYGAVRRSLGA
-696 LTGMIADTDPGS
+696 LTGMVADTDAGS
-708 LSIPGVSGLAAL
+708 LGLPDASGLAGMRA
-720 RRPHAAVNITVNAP
+720 RGGVTIHVTAQ
-734 MLTPSV
+734 MLNPSI
-740 DAGRAIA
+740 DAGRVIA
-747 QSVSQYTRLNG
+747 QSIDQYTRLNG
-758 TGR
+758 AGR

>member
-9 SVVAD
+9 SVLAE

-26 KETGI
+26 KETGLTN
-31 SGLADAG
+31 LANAG
-38 KKAVTTLATVAAA
+38 KQAVTTLATVAAA

-120 GTSIDQLAGKTNE
+120 GTSIDQLAGKTND

-221 EGDTLSHQIQVIK
+221 EGDTLAHQVQVLK
-234 AHMGDFAAKVG
+234 AHFGDFAAKAG
-245 TLVLPAV
+245 TLVLPMV
-252 TALAQGAIT
+252 TALASAALDH
-261 YLVPALER
+261 LVPALES
-269 LTTWARDVAV
+269 LSTWAKDVAI
-279 PALQQFAAQFQANV
+279 PALQDFAARIQATV
-293 VPKVQAAAAVF
+293 VPKIKQAAAVF
-304 QTEVMPRLQA
+304 QTEVRPRLQA
-314 FLDWLTTTAP
+314 LIDWLTTTVP
-324 PAIQAVIG
+324 PAVSRVVA
-332 FFERFGP
+332 FFEKFGP
-339 AIAAA
+339 AIGAAA
-344 AGVIGTFVAGFKTF
+344 AVIGTFVAGFKTF
-358 NQVKTIIGA
+358 NKIKTIIGA

-405 EAFRAAVDAAWA
+405 ETFRAAVDAAWA

-430 QTNVAP
+430 QTNVVPA
-436 VLQAAWAQIQAA
+436 LQAAWAKIQAA

-458 AWATYGQPIADLIVS
+458 AWASYGQPVVDLIVS
-473 VFQGVAANWDTIW
+473 VFQGLAANWDTIW
-486 QGISLV
+486 QGISTV

-507 IGVISGIIQVWTSAL
+507 VGVISGIIQVWTSAL
-522 QGDWSGVWEGIKQIV
+522 SGDWQGVWDGIKQIV
-537 SSIWAGIQGVIS
+537 SSVWDGIKGVIN

-554 VQGVISGA
+554 VKGYITGAMGVISGIFS
-562 LGVIQGIWSGIWSS
+562 GVWSSISSTVSGAWSGIK
-576 VGSTL
+576 
-581 SSAWEGI
+581 SA
-588 KSSISSGVSS
+588 ISSGVSS
-598 AVSTISTLP
+598 AISTISSLP
-607 SRAVSALG
+607 SRALSALG
-615 SIGSTLVNAG
+615 NLGSTLWNAG
-625 KNLIQG
+625 KSLIQG

-641 AVQSKLGSLTS
+641 SVKSKLGSLTS
-652 SLTSWKGPE
+652 SLTSWKGPA
-661 DYDARLLTPAGV
+661 DYDAVLLTPAGR
-673 LVIEGFIRGLE
+673 LVIDGFIRGLE
-684 SRYGAVRNSLGT
+684 SRYGAVRRSLGA
-696 LTGMIADTDPGS
+696 LTGMVADTDAGS
-708 LSIPGVSGLAAL
+708 LGLPDASGLAGMRA
-720 RRPHAAVNITVNAP
+720 RGGVTIHVTAQ
-734 MLTPSV
+734 MLNPSI
-740 DAGRAIA
+740 DAGRVIA
-747 QSVSQYTRLNG
+747 QSIDQYTRLNG
-758 TGR
+758 AGR